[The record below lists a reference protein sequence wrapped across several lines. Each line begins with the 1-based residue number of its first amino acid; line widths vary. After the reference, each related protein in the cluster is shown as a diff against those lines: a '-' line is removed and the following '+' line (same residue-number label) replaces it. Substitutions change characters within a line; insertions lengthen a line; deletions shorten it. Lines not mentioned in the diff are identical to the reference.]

1 MGVASYVNDDVLGH
15 ILFSLTELNR
25 LACIVSLTTGL
36 RIDDV
41 LSLRREQVEKGRFTV
56 KEKKTGKSR
65 RISIGENLREQ
76 LLSVSGKNYI
86 FEHRYD
92 PTRHRTRQ
100 AVYNDLQRVSRF
112 YRLPTA
118 LQVSPHT
125 MRKVYAVRT
134 YRRTCSVSQV
144 QRLLSHD
151 SEAVTML
158 YAMAD
163 LLTAQRVKGN
173 KKAVQCCTDT

>member
-65 RISIGENLREQ
+65 RISIGEKL
-76 LLSVSGKNYI
+76 
-86 FEHRYD
+86 
-92 PTRHRTRQ
+92 Q
-100 AVYNDLQRVSRF
+100 ASYCITGV
-112 YRLPTA
+112 TA
-118 LQVSPHT
+118 
-125 MRKVYAVRT
+125 
-134 YRRTCSVSQV
+134 
-144 QRLLSHD
+144 
-151 SEAVTML
+151 
-158 YAMAD
+158 
-163 LLTAQRVKGN
+163 
-173 KKAVQCCTDT
+173 

>member
-41 LSLRREQVEKGRFTV
+41 LSLRREQVAKGRFTIR
-56 KEKKTGKSR
+56 EQKTGKSR
-65 RISIGENLREQ
+65 RISIGDKLRSQ
-76 LLSVSGKNYI
+76 LLSVSGEKYV
-86 FEHRYD
+86 FEHRTD

-100 AVYNDLQRVSRF
+100 AVYNDLRRVSRF
-112 YRLPTA
+112 YRLPSV
-118 LQVSPHT
+118 LQVSPHS

-134 YRRTCSVSQV
+134 YRRTCSVAQV
-144 QRLLSHD
+144 QKLLSHD

-163 LLTAQRVKGN
+163 LITAQRVKGN
-173 KKAVQCCTDT
+173 RKAVQFCTDT

>member
-56 KEKKTGKSR
+56 KEKRPG
-65 RISIGENLREQ
+65 NLVEF
-76 LLSVSGKNYI
+76 LLVKNFGNSCCLCLAKLY